1 MEIKNSFFEDEVIDG
16 FYVPAM
22 IKRAWGAE
30 LKVLA
35 EIDRVCRKH
44 NIQYMADWGSL
55 IGTVRH
61 EGFIPW
67 DDDLDICMKRADYKK
82 FLAVV
87 DKELPDG
94 YKVFTYDR
102 HPDFWYFLSRV
113 VAKPSISFEKDH
125 LDKFNQFPYIVG
137 VDIFILDYISADEK
151 FERERVKKAKFVI
164 EAADAI
170 CTQDLA
176 EDVIDRFITTIE
188 QYCSIKVPSE
198 LKFYKFN
205 NTFIRKK
212 QNSICS

>member
-35 EIDRVCRKH
+35 EIDKVCRKH

-67 DDDLDICMKRADYKK
+67 DDDLDICMKRADFKK
-82 FLAVV
+82 FLAVA
-87 DKELPDG
+87 DKELPDD

-102 HPDFWYFLSRV
+102 HPDFWFFRPFLSPQPFFFRSRLRR
-113 VAKPSISFEKDH
+113 PGLLYTISFTK
-125 LDKFNQFPYIVG
+125 
-137 VDIFILDYISADEK
+137 
-151 FERERVKKAKFVI
+151 
-164 EAADAI
+164 
-170 CTQDLA
+170 
-176 EDVIDRFITTIE
+176 
-188 QYCSIKVPSE
+188 
-198 LKFYKFN
+198 
-205 NTFIRKK
+205 
-212 QNSICS
+212 